1 MKLNNTKAQ
10 LKQVGK
16 DLKGLYK
23 AFNAD
28 LKTYKAVKARM
39 KELYAEVANSNTAE
53 AEEVGE

>member
-16 DLKGLYK
+16 DIKGLGK

>member
-16 DLKGLYK
+16 DIEGLGK
-23 AFNAD
+23 AFNSD

-39 KELYAEVANSNTAE
+39 KELYAEVENSNTAE
-53 AEEVGE
+53 AEKVGE